1 MLNLLD
7 LLNLL
12 IYFMLLTLVTFF
24 AVLGILV
31 LVHEFGHF
39 VVARRAGVKVEE
51 FGLGLPPR
59 AIGFYKTPEG
69 KWRRLGLKTKTA
81 STTIWSLNWVPLGGF
96 VKIKGEEGGSANEPD
111 SFAAQ
116 GVFRRIWIISAG
128 VTMNIILA
136 AILMAISLGIGSP
149 QLINEQSL
157 HFGARIREVEI
168 RILEVLAESPA
179 HQSGLEVADSIITV
193 DGQNFSKIEEL
204 QNYFDERVGKEVTLS
219 IKRKTELLE
228 KKVVPQILTQ
238 TNRGGLG
245 VALVQTG
252 FVSYPWY
259 SSPVYG
265 VIETFEMIGGVIY
278 GFYLIIAN
286 LIVSQQLIGEIYGP
300 VGIAGLIG
308 DAARL
313 GFLYVLQFTA
323 VLSVII
329 AVINFLP
336 FPALDGG
343 RVFFLLIEAIRKK
356 PVNQKFETAMHNL
369 GFALLMVLV
378 VIVTFRDIAR
388 VSSGFLN
395 WWQKI
400 SGLF

>member
-1 MLNLLD
+1 M
-7 LLNLL
+7 
-12 IYFMLLTLVTFF
+12 
-24 AVLGILV
+24 
-31 LVHEFGHF
+31 
-39 VVARRAGVKVEE
+39 
-51 FGLGLPPR
+51 
-59 AIGFYKTPEG
+59 
-69 KWRRLGLKTKTA
+69 
-81 STTIWSLNWVPLGGF
+81 
-96 VKIKGEEGGSANEPD
+96 
-111 SFAAQ
+111 
-116 GVFRRIWIISAG
+116 
-128 VTMNIILA
+128 
-136 AILMAISLGIGSP
+136 
-149 QLINEQSL
+149 
-157 HFGARIREVEI
+157 
-168 RILEVLAESPA
+168 
-179 HQSGLEVADSIITV
+179 
-193 DGQNFSKIEEL
+193 
-204 QNYFDERVGKEVTLS
+204 TLS